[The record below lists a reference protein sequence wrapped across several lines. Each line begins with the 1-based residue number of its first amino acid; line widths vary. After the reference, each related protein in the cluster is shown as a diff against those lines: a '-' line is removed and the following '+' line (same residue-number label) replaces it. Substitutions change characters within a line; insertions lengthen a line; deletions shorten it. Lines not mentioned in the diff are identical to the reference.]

1 MKVKDAIEKLSK
13 LPQDYDLLIEGYD
26 EWLNID
32 FVKNKYSEYD
42 FTLHKNRIID
52 FVEVIASRYEAKQ

>member
-13 LPQDYDLLIEGYD
+13 LPQDYDILIEGYS
-26 EWLNID
+26 EWLDID

-42 FTLHKNRIID
+42 FTIHQNRIIN
-52 FVEVIASRYEAKQ
+52 FIEVVVHEET